1 MTVLEGRFNY
11 GNIELSNALAPM
23 VNSTEPAFSNI
34 NEDMTVFLK
43 ASLPIVATVY
53 GIVTVPK
60 LSHP

>member
-1 MTVLEGRFNY
+1 MMVLEGRSNY
-11 GNIELSNALAPM
+11 GNIELSNALTPM
-23 VNSTEPAFSNI
+23 VNSAEPAFSNI

-43 ASLPIVATVY
+43 ASLPIVVTVY

>member
-11 GNIELSNALAPM
+11 GNIELSNAPTPIVKA
-23 VNSTEPAFSNI
+23 TEPAFSNI
-34 NEDMTVFLK
+34 NDDMTVFLK